1 MLSQFPT
8 RGGSN
13 RAHVRR
19 LRRQSR
25 DQNADE
31 DELMPTTGGRYAVV
45 QARKSNGVHRTVT
58 RGSSPQLDRTPS
70 AVRAL
75 QQQ

>member
-1 MLSQFPT
+1 MHTTRSTDRHMLSQFPT

-45 QARKSNGVHRTVT
+45 
-58 RGSSPQLDRTPS
+58 
-70 AVRAL
+70 
-75 QQQ
+75 